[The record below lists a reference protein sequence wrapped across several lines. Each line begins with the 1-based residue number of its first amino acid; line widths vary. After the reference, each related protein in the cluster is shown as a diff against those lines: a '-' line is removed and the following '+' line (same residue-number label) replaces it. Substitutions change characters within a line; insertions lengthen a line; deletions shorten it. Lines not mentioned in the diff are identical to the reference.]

1 MNAERQ
7 LAISKQNL
15 VSGWGGTEVTFNRV
29 LGDFYNIPFLPELTS
44 IVSKL
49 NNNPDI
55 ARWATEVSRHQNAIN
70 LAQADTIPDIS
81 VSAGLRHLN
90 ESDDVAAVASISIPL
105 FIFNNKQTGVQRSEV
120 GLSRA
125 SKEQAVTE
133 TRLRSS
139 LLIAYQR
146 LSILHQEVTTLKSE
160 VLPGAEEAFNAA
172 TKIYRLGKLD
182 LLSLLDAQRTYFE
195 TRQQYVDAVTE
206 YHRVV
211 VAIERLI
218 GSSLGDRTDYI
229 AEEAIR

>member
-1 MNAERQ
+1 M
-7 LAISKQNL
+7 
-15 VSGWGGTEVTFNRV
+15 
-29 LGDFYNIPFLPELTS
+29 
-44 IVSKL
+44 
-49 NNNPDI
+49 
-55 ARWATEVSRHQNAIN
+55 
-70 LAQADTIPDIS
+70 
-81 VSAGLRHLN
+81 
-90 ESDDVAAVASISIPL
+90 
-105 FIFNNKQTGVQRSEV
+105 QRSEV

-125 SKEQAVTE
+125 SKEQTVTE
-133 TRLRSS
+133 TRLRSA

-146 LSILHQEVTTLKSE
+146 LNILHQEVTTLKSE
-160 VLPGAEEAFNAA
+160 ILPGAEEAFNAS